1 MKPTLKELR
10 KTAKK
15 TGSTIEKE
23 YIVTYKILK
32 RPVTVAC
39 PDLIQVEERLRWVA
53 RMQKEAR
60 K

>member
-1 MKPTLKELR
+1 MKPTLKELQR
-10 KTAKK
+10 MAKK
-15 TGSTIEKE
+15 TGSTIETE
-23 YIVTYKILK
+23 YVVTYKVSEKSI
-32 RPVTVAC
+32 TVAC